1 MADELFKQMSLF
13 GDEEPLVKLRRRE
26 DFENWEEQFLAP
38 YATRSAE
45 QNGTR
50 LYIEE
55 EHPYRTNFQR
65 DRDRIIHSRSFRRL
79 KHKRQVFMVTTGDH
93 YRTRL
98 THTLE
103 VSQIARTMG
112 RSLGLNEDLIEA
124 IALGHDIGHTPFG
137 HIGEVVLH
145 KILHG
150 ADSLDGA
157 LQSGD
162 LGGFKHN
169 YQSVRVVDELEKKY
183 AFEGLNLTG
192 PVREGILKHT
202 RLNRHQIQY
211 PDWRSDHLFMESD
224 MSVTLEGQVVA
235 ICDEIA
241 QRTHDLEDGIRAG
254 HVSVA
259 DMRRV
264 ELIRYVEE
272 STHLQPPENDF
283 LYMNSL
289 IKRLIQ
295 VLVSDVLEESVRR
308 LEKFYHENR
317 RWNLFNSLVVAFSE
331 QIDPL
336 QKELDHFIDQR
347 IIRRPGIE
355 WADNLAEMV
364 IRDLF
369 KAYLKKP
376 AEMHSYP
383 AYRFFQTQTG
393 QNDFPAETWQPDQ
406 ISEQADFVR
415 LIADYIAGMT
425 DSFAMKEYER
435 LVT

>member
-1 MADELFKQMSLF
+1 MSDELFKQMSLF
-13 GDEEPLVKLRRRE
+13 GDEEPTVRLRKRV
-26 DFENWEEQFLAP
+26 DFEEWEEQFLAP

-145 KILHG
+145 RILRG
-150 ADSLDGA
+150 TDTLDG
-157 LQSGD
+157 LLTSGD

-183 AFEGLNLTG
+183 TFEGLNLTG

-202 RLNRHQIQY
+202 RLNRHQIHY
-211 PDWRSDHLFMESD
+211 PNWRADHLFMESD

-235 ICDEIA
+235 VCDEIA

-254 HVSVA
+254 HVSVQEMRQV
-259 DMRRV
+259 DMVRF
-264 ELIRYVEE
+264 VEE
-272 STHLQPPENDF
+272 TTHLEPQENEF

-308 LEKFYHENR
+308 LENFYRQNR
-317 RWNLFNSLVVAFSE
+317 RWNLFNESLVTFSE
-331 QIDPL
+331 KIDPL
-336 QKELDHFIDQR
+336 QKDLDHFIDQR

-369 KAYLKKP
+369 KAYLKRP
-376 AEMHSYP
+376 QEMHSYP
-383 AYRFFQTQTG
+383 AYRFFHSQTG
-393 QNDFPAETWQPDQ
+393 RTEFPVEQWLPEEISDQ
-406 ISEQADFVR
+406 SEFVR

-435 LVT
+435 LLG

>member
-1 MADELFKQMSLF
+1 MSDEIFKQMSLF
-13 GDEEPLVKLRRRE
+13 GDEEPLVKLRKRE
-26 DFENWEEQFLAP
+26 DFEEWEEDFLAP

-103 VSQIARTMG
+103 VSQISRTMG

-145 KILHG
+145 KILRG
-150 ADSLDGA
+150 ADTLDGA
-157 LQSGD
+157 LSAGD

-183 AFEGLNLTG
+183 SFEGLNLTG

-202 RLNRHQIQY
+202 RLNRHQIRY
-211 PDWRSDHLFMESD
+211 PNWRADHLFMESD

-235 ICDEIA
+235 VCDEIA

-259 DMRRV
+259 EMRQV
-264 ELIRYVEE
+264 ELVRFVEE
-272 STHLQPPENDF
+272 TTHLEPEENEF

-295 VLVSDVLEESVRR
+295 VLVSDVLDETVRR
-308 LEKFYHENR
+308 LEKFYRQNH
-317 RWNLFNSLVVAFSE
+317 RWNLFNETLVAFSDRL
-331 QIDPL
+331 DPL
-336 QKELDHFIDQR
+336 QKDLDHFIDQR

-364 IRDLF
+364 IRELF

-376 AEMHSYP
+376 GEMHSYP
-383 AYRFFQTQTG
+383 AYRFFQGQKTQAA
-393 QNDFPAETWQPDQ
+393 FPSGNPEPKAADNQAE
-406 ISEQADFVR
+406 FVR

-435 LVT
+435 LLG